1 MPIVH
6 YPDPDVLYPIAGYDK
21 LVFLKNSITR
31 PTIRVG
37 AFTYFDIT
45 GTPGARAEDFETRNV
60 LYHFDFIGD
69 KLLIGSFCALGSGLR
84 FIMNGANHELSPVST
99 YPFGIFGD
107 NGWDAAAPLCQSR
120 GDTMV
125 GNDVWIGYN
134 ATIMPGRTIGHG
146 AIVGSGSLVAKDVP
160 PYAIV
165 GGNPARVI
173 RQRFPDAVIERLLA
187 VAWWDWP
194 YEKIARHL
202 PLIAGADVDALER
215 AAAAS

>member
-1 MPIVH
+1 MPVAR
-6 YPDPDVLYPIAGYDK
+6 YPDPDVLHPITGYDK
-21 LVFLKNSITR
+21 LVFLKNCITR
-31 PTIRVG
+31 PNISVG
-37 AFTYFDIT
+37 AFTYFDVT
-45 GTPGARAEDFETRNV
+45 GTPDARAEDFETHNV

-69 KLLIGSFCALGSGLR
+69 KLLIGSFCALGSGVR
-84 FIMNGANHELSPVST
+84 FLMNGANHELAPVST
-99 YPFGIFGD
+99 YPFGIFSD
-107 NGWDAAAPLCQSR
+107 GWEAAPPLCQSR
-120 GDTMV
+120 GDTVV
-125 GNDVWIGYN
+125 GNDAWIGFG

-173 RQRFPDAVIERLLA
+173 RQRFPDAVVERLLA

-194 YEKIARHL
+194 YAKIARHL

-215 AAAAS
+215 AAGE